1 MQTLRDYQLTGEQQI
16 RERIRAGYRRVLYV
30 LPTGG
35 GKTTVA
41 ASIIHQARGKGSK
54 IVFLAHRKELID
66 QASARLDGLGVH
78 HGIIMAD
85 HPRSNN
91 APVQVASI
99 QTLHRRG
106 LPWEPDLVFVDEA
119 HRIRGN
125 SYQQVIADCGRAV
138 VIGIT
143 ATPCR
148 TDGKGLAPPFETI
161 VQGPSLADLTTQGYL
176 VPSRTYARKK
186 PNLAGVHT
194 TAGDYQQDEL
204 QEAMNRPEIVGDV
217 VKEWQK
223 HAAGRQTAVFAVGI
237 KHSIALCEA
246 FRAAGVAAEHL
257 AGEASTGDRER
268 LLRDLASGKITVL
281 TNCGVLTEGWDC
293 PPVSCVSIVRPT
305 QSLALYLQ
313 MAGRALRTA
322 PGKTDCV
329 ILDHGGCVYRH
340 GLITAERQWSLDGEE
355 SRALG
360 KRTKDVDDMV
370 KVCPDCDRVAELT
383 DESCPCGYVF
393 KVRRKQTK
401 QVDGELELVTDAKPI
416 TEDEKRRKYEWFL
429 TQQHTQRTKSGAPY
443 SPAYA
448 VIKFRAIYGHQP
460 KRGWRE
466 AWIAKQRELERKDTG
481 GCSCKVGEGEVECYW
496 CAAHRFDPGQE
507 VKRTVSVSASRGL
520 LHHA

>member
-1 MQTLRDYQLTGEQQI
+1 MQTLRDYQIQGVNEI
-16 RERIRAGYRRVLYV
+16 RERIRAGFRRVLRV

-35 GKTTVA
+35 GKTTEAAYIIQSAVA
-41 ASIIHQARGKGSK
+41 RGSK
-54 IVFLAHRKELID
+54 IVFLAHCRELID
-66 QASARLDGLGVH
+66 QCSARLDGLGVD

-85 HPRSNN
+85 HPRSKP
-91 APVQVASI
+91 ASVQVASI

-106 LPWEPDLVFVDEA
+106 LPWEPDLVFVDEC
-119 HRIRGN
+119 HRIKGN

-161 VQGPSLADLTTQGYL
+161 VLGPSLTDLTAQGYL
-176 VPSRTYARKK
+176 VPARTYARKK
-186 PNLAGVHT
+186 PNLTGVHT

-204 QEAMNRPEIVGDV
+204 QEAMNKPEIVGDV

-223 HAAGRQTAVFAVGI
+223 HATGRITAVFAVGV
-237 KHSIALCEA
+237 KHSIALRDA
-246 FRAAGVAAEHL
+246 FRGAGVIAEHL
-257 AGEASTGDRER
+257 DGETPTAERER
-268 LLRDLASGKITVL
+268 LLRDLTAGRITVL

-305 QSLALYLQ
+305 QSLVLYLQ
-313 MAGRALRTA
+313 MAGRALR
-322 PGKTDCV
+322 PSDGKTDCV

-340 GLITAERQWSLDGEE
+340 GLITAERQWSLDGDE
-355 SRALG
+355 SRRTG
-360 KRTKDVDDMV
+360 KRVKDVDDMV

-393 KVRRKQTK
+393 KKKQKQTK
-401 QVDGELELVTDAKPI
+401 QVDGELELVEAATPI
-416 TEDEKRRKYEWFL
+416 SEDQKRRRYEWFL
-429 TQQHTQRTKSGAPY
+429 TQQYTQKTKSGAPY

-448 VIKFRAIYGHQP
+448 VIKFRAMYGHPP

-466 AWIAKQRELERKDTG
+466 AWLANRKAA
-481 GCSCKVGEGEVECYW
+481 EVT
-496 CAAHRFDPGQE
+496 A
-507 VKRTVSVSASRGL
+507 
-520 LHHA
+520 